1 MYHWNESVQRMV
13 DWAETNLTGDPTLLK
28 MSRQV
33 GYSPWYCS
41 TLFHRV
47 CGHTLK
53 SYVAKRRLTQAA
65 IEVRTCRRR
74 ILDIALDWGFSSQ
87 EAFTRA
93 FREAYGCTP
102 AAYRREP
109 RPIPLFMRKDV
120 FHPWQYSA
128 MQKASQEGGSAMSG
142 NVKSELREARARV
155 EYIPAHK
162 YIGIWDP
169 EAVCYGTFW
178 ERHDCDQV
186 CGIIESMRDKSHPVV
201 TAHTAGWYYV
211 NGERHYFYG
220 FGVPVDYDG
229 PVPEGFEMREFPG
242 SYYLV
247 FYHPPFDYMEN
258 NGEVMGRVEDLAWN
272 YDLEN
277 TQPDPSMI
285 STAERGGGRFIWN
298 EDVCQ
303 CYQRHYPEGIGYEVL
318 RPIKLRNS

>member
-1 MYHWNESVQRMV
+1 MYHHHQAVQQMIH
-13 DWAETNLTGDPTLLK
+13 WTEQNLRDEELGLLE
-28 MSRQV
+28 MSRAV

-47 CGHTLK
+47 CGCTLK
-53 SYVAKRRLTQAA
+53 SYAARRRLSQAA
-65 IEVRTCRRR
+65 LELRASPRR

-93 FREAYGCTP
+93 FREAFGCTP
-102 AAYRREP
+102 AAYRRAP
-109 RPIPLFMRKDV
+109 RPIPLFMGKDV

-128 MQKASQEGGSAMSG
+128 MKEPSQEGGSDMS
-142 NVKSELREARARV
+142 KAELREARVRV

-162 YIGIWDP
+162 YIGIWDK

-186 CGIIESMRDKSHPVV
+186 CGIIESMRDSAHPVV
-201 TAHTAGWYYV
+201 TSHTAGWYYAD
-211 NGERHYFYG
+211 GARRYFYG
-220 FGVPVDYDG
+220 FGVPEDYHG
-229 PVPEGFEMREFPG
+229 PVPEGFELRAFPG

-258 NGEVMGRVEDLAWN
+258 NEEVMGRVEDLAWS
-272 YDLEN
+272 YDLDNEH
-277 TQPDPSMI
+277 PDPSGI
-285 STAERGGGRFIWN
+285 STSHRGGGRFQWN
-298 EDVCQ
+298 EEACQ

-318 RPIKLRNS
+318 RPVKLK

>member
-1 MYHWNESVQRMV
+1 MYHHNQAVQQMI
-13 DWAETNLTGDPTLLK
+13 DWTEQNLRDEELGLLE
-28 MSRQV
+28 MSRAV

-47 CGHTLK
+47 CGCTLK
-53 SYVAKRRLTQAA
+53 SYAARRRLSQAA
-65 IEVRTCRRR
+65 VEVKTSPRR

-102 AAYRREP
+102 AAYRRNP
-109 RPIPLFMRKDV
+109 RPIPLFMGKDV

-128 MQKASQEGGSAMSG
+128 MQMQKGGSDMS
-142 NVKSELREARARV
+142 KDELREARVRV

-162 YIGIWDP
+162 YAGIWDK
-169 EAVCYGTFW
+169 EAVCYDTFW
-178 ERHDCDQV
+178 ARHDCDQV

-211 NGERHYFYG
+211 DGQRRYFYG
-220 FGVPVDYDG
+220 FGVPEDYEG
-229 PVPEGFEMREFPG
+229 PVPEGFELRAFPG

-258 NGEVMGRVEDLAWN
+258 NGEVMSRVEELAWN
-272 YDLEN
+272 YDLDN
-277 TQPDPSMI
+277 QLPDPSGL
-285 STAERGGGRFIWN
+285 STSQWGGGRFQWN
-298 EDVCQ
+298 EDQCQ

-318 RPIKLRNS
+318 RPVKIKV